1 MRYFPLGSSDFKITM
16 GLQALKN
23 TSWLDVDDNYRADIA
38 LKQNLLSKRRD
49 HVFAALPGTEKAQGD
64 ILDAVRTELKDCY
77 QDLPVTAPTPSL
89 SPLTE
94 AACLVQE
101 DLVLMQPVDG
111 IFKLTAA
118 CVCFPSGWNL
128 TEKIG
133 RSLFDIHAPVPALNT
148 QIGPSIDQFFERLNP
163 RKKVQRFNWG
173 IFDNPAL
180 FQPEWARQQ
189 QADKKP
195 VSAETIGQKLFFR
208 VERQTLQR
216 LPSAKDTLFTIRIF
230 NTSLDDVTKNPARA
244 GILLC
249 SLRTMPEA
257 MRHYKAVARY
267 KALLFEYLAGRSA

>member
-1 MRYFPLGSSDFKITM
+1 M

-23 TSWLDVDDNYRADIA
+23 TSWLDVDDEYQADIL
-38 LKQNLLSKRRD
+38 LKQNLLTEHRD
-49 HVFAALPGTEKAQGD
+49 HVFAALPGTEKAQID
-64 ILDAVRTELKDCY
+64 ILNAVRTELKEWY
-77 QDLPVTAPTPSL
+77 PGLPVAVPAPSL

-133 RSLFDIHAPVPALNT
+133 RSLSDIHVPVPDLNT

-163 RKKVQRFNWG
+163 CKKVQRFNWG

-180 FQPEWARQQ
+180 FQPEWVRQQ
-189 QADKKP
+189 KTDNRS

-216 LPSAKDTLFTIRIF
+216 LPSAKDTLFTIRII
-230 NTSLDDVTKNPARA
+230 NTSLDDVAKDPERA
-244 GILLC
+244 SALLN
-249 SLRTMPEA
+249 SLATMPET
-257 MRHYKAVARY
+257 MRRYKAVAKY
-267 KALLFEYLAGRSA
+267 EKMLFEYLTEKTTQ